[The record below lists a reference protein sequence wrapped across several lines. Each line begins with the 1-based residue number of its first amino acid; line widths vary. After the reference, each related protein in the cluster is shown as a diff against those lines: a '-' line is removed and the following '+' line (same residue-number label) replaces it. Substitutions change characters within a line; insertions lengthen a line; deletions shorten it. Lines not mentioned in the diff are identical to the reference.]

1 MATQP
6 APLTIAQQLER
17 IAGDVH
23 DVAFDFMEPARS
35 HRDAEIRIARVEDLA
50 DRLRQAVR
58 GRTS

>member
-17 IAGDVH
+17 IARDVH
-23 DVAFDFMEPARS
+23 DIAFDFAEPARS
-35 HRDAEIRIARVEDLA
+35 HREVEGRIARVEDLA
-50 DRLRQAVR
+50 DRLRAAVR